1 MYRFLILLLLVG
13 CSTKMNEPDEL
24 ATLTASTD
32 ELYLPIAQI
41 IAPLTKDDMQ
51 RLDRFY
57 PATLEKIAK
66 NERLDAQDIIHMTR
80 AGVADSAIIEII
92 DRTSSVFYLS
102 QINEQE
108 LRQAGVSKKVISV
121 MQKTTEF

>member
-1 MYRFLILLLLVG
+1 M
-13 CSTKMNEPDEL
+13 KEPNEL
-24 ATLTASTD
+24 TTLTASTD

-41 IAPLTKDDMQ
+41 ISPLTKDDMQ

-57 PATLEKIAK
+57 PATLVKIAK

-80 AGVADSAIIEII
+80 AGVADPSIIEII
-92 DRTSSVFYLS
+92 DRTNSVFYLS
-102 QINEQE
+102 QVNEQE

>member
-1 MYRFLILLLLVG
+1 MYRFLILIVLAACSAKVCELDNLV
-13 CSTKMNEPDEL
+13 
-24 ATLTASTD
+24 ASTD
-32 ELYLPIAQI
+32 PIYVPVMQI
-41 IAPLTKDDMQ
+41 ISPLTKDDMQ

-80 AGVADSAIIEII
+80 AGVADPAIIEII
-92 DRTSSVFYLS
+92 DRTSSLFYLS

>member
-1 MYRFLILLLLVG
+1 MYRFLVLIILIG
-13 CSTKMNEPDEL
+13 CSTKVPEL
-24 ATLTASTD
+24 DNLVASTD
-32 ELYLPIAQI
+32 QIYVPVMQI
-41 IAPLTKDDMQ
+41 ISPLTRDDMQ

-80 AGVADSAIIEII
+80 AGVSDPAIIEII
-92 DRTSSVFYLS
+92 DRTSSLFYLS

>member
-13 CSTKMNEPDEL
+13 CSPKMNEPDEL
-24 ATLTASTD
+24 AILTASTD
-32 ELYLPIAQI
+32 DLYLPIAQI
-41 IAPLTKDDMQ
+41 IAPLTKDDMK

-57 PATLEKIAK
+57 PTTLEKIAK

>member
-1 MYRFLILLLLVG
+1 MYRFLIFIVLAA
-13 CSTKMNEPDEL
+13 CSTKVREL
-24 ATLTASTD
+24 DNLVASTD
-32 ELYLPIAQI
+32 PIYVPVMQI
-41 IAPLTKDDMQ
+41 ISPLTKDDMQ

-80 AGVADSAIIEII
+80 AGVSDTAIIEII
-92 DRTSSVFYLS
+92 DRTSSLFYLS